1 MKGFQKLALAAAISA
16 APFAQ
21 AELTSIDD
29 AALSD
34 MTGQSGISIELSAQV
49 SIGSIEYTDTD
60 TNGTIGINGIV
71 LGGNGGGALENI
83 KIDIDVDETA
93 GLIIH
98 LGGTNTSDV
107 LTGGADKVDFGL
119 DVAGINLNGGSN
131 LVSNVVIGGNL
142 GPIDVI
148 IANNGDIGVKAYFE
162 VTNGSLDLDVLGV
175 GVTSLTVGQDSQP
188 ILAVTSD
195 YATTLATVQAG
206 AVLANAANI
215 TGAGDIAEGAASIT
229 DVDDGA
235 GGAPDG
241 LDDVTGLNL
250 ADTQAAARATA
261 EADTTALYEA
271 GAVAGVSNM
280 AYVGM
285 SISTVSTGY
294 LDTTTFQPVEVAN
307 ALNIVIDSMS
317 MDINVG
323 LTMGETV
330 TRDGGGVITSS
341 VGRSFGSVAIND
353 LDLSGTSLTIYGH

>member
-1 MKGFQKLALAAAISA
+1 
-16 APFAQ
+16 
-21 AELTSIDD
+21 
-29 AALSD
+29 
-34 MTGQSGISIELSAQV
+34 
-49 SIGSIEYTDTD
+49 
-60 TNGTIGINGIV
+60 
-71 LGGNGGGALENI
+71 
-83 KIDIDVDETA
+83 
-93 GLIIH
+93 
-98 LGGTNTSDV
+98 
-107 LTGGADKVDFGL
+107 L